1 MTRPPQR
8 SAPDFGSLPPARR
21 RPRRGA
27 RLTVSVTVL
36 AASAA
41 GITVGA
47 AAYARNANADTPVV
61 AAPGTVAAD
70 ELTGTTT
77 SVDMSPE
84 AIAAL
89 ATLLRSDEEDRSRAS
104 AISAAEQRGG
114 TEVIPGLAVKVGRIQ
129 VDTDRS
135 GIPTASLPLFVT
147 NTGELT
153 RSFDITVVA
162 RNDKGKEITKDTGTA
177 ADLRPGQ
184 SAEVRVLQ
192 IVDNGFV
199 EKLTAATFQVD
210 DVYAY

>member
-8 SAPDFGSLPPARR
+8 PAPDFGSLPPARR
-21 RPRRGA
+21 RARRGA
-27 RLTVSVTVL
+27 RMTVGVTVL

-47 AAYARNANADTPVV
+47 AAYARSANANAPAI
-61 AAPGTVAAD
+61 AAPGSIAAD

-77 SVDMSPE
+77 TVDMSKE
-84 AIAAL
+84 AVAAL
-89 ATLLRSDEEDRSRAS
+89 ATLVRSDEEDRSRAD

-114 TEVIPGLAVKVGRIQ
+114 TEVIPGFAVKVGRIQ

-135 GIPTASLPLFVT
+135 GIRATSLPLFVT
-147 NTGELT
+147 NTGDFT

-162 RNDKGKEITKDTGTA
+162 RDEKGKKITKDTGTA

-184 SAEVRVLQ
+184 SADVRVLQ